1 MKRYFIAF
9 MLAAVCCVG
18 SFAQEVDSV
27 SVAEEQANFAPAAA
41 TSVSDADKL
50 ARDGNYAEAADAY
63 EALLNG
69 GQESAELYYNLGYCY
84 FKQGMLGKSI
94 LSFERS
100 KRLNPSDPD
109 VLANLAQAYALTDKL
124 VEVEPPLIDRMW
136 VGVTSSFG
144 SDGWAWLFIV
154 FFALT
159 ITGVACF
166 LFLDS
171 VAMRKSGFFSG
182 VVFLVLAVFSLCI
195 SISKRSEIK
204 DSSEAIIMVSSTDL
218 NTSPDKNA
226 TRMTVLHEGT
236 YVKII
241 DTLGEWIEVRL
252 NDGNIG
258 WLKLSDVEKI

>member
-1 MKRYFIAF
+1 MKRYIIALI
-9 MLAAVCCVG
+9 LAAVCSAG
-18 SFAQEVDSV
+18 SSAQEADSL
-27 SVAEEQANFAPAAA
+27 SVAEKSVANVAA
-41 TSVSDADKL
+41 TTVSVSDADKM
-50 ARDGNYAEAADAY
+50 ARDGNYSDAADAY
-63 EALLNG
+63 EALLNNG
-69 GQESAELYYNLGYCY
+69 LESAELYYNLGYCY

-94 LSFERS
+94 LNFERS

-109 VLANLAQAYALTDKL
+109 TQANLAQAYAMTDKL
-124 VEVEPPLIDRMW
+124 VEVQPPLIDRMW
-136 VGVTSSFG
+136 SNVTSLFG
-144 SDGWAWLFIV
+144 SNGWAWLFIV

-159 ITGVACF
+159 IAGVACF

-171 VAMRKSGFFSG
+171 VAMRKAGFFSG
-182 VVFLVLAVFSLCI
+182 VVFLVLAIFSLCI
-195 SISKRSEIK
+195 SISKKSEIM

-241 DTLGEWIEVRL
+241 DTLGDWIEVRL